1 MATAVKKSG
10 YELSR
15 ELEGIKSNIERSLV
29 ESEGDITPEIEAQIA
44 ALDTLE
50 GEAEDK
56 IRAYQFVWQTIAAEQ
71 AAADARKGF
80 HKDVLSRYDR
90 TVKALEEAG
99 KRIKGSAARLL
110 RLLPEQ
116 KVKVDG
122 RSVSRRLFYSVDV
135 AAPDL
140 AAEALKDTRCVK
152 TVTKVDKGT
161 WELIEAVMAE
171 AKQLKGDIG
180 HLAWAIDERLADEP
194 EVTEHQFDK
203 AAIKAGI
210 DFEAYELAYTELM
223 EASRLADHYFRMGD
237 EAMQA
242 HYEQDAEALRVRIA
256 KLVPAGVSVS
266 VNETVSGF

>member
-1 MATAVKKSG
+1 MATALKKTG

-15 ELEGIKSNIERSLV
+15 ELEQIKTNIEHALIA
-29 ESEGDITPEIEAQIA
+29 SEGDITPEIEEQIA
-44 ALDTLE
+44 SLDSLE

-56 IRAYQFVWQTIAAEQ
+56 IRAYQFVWQTIATEQ

-80 HKDVLSRYDR
+80 HKEVLSRYDR

-99 KRIKGSAARLL
+99 KRIKHNAARLL
-110 RLLPEQ
+110 RLIPDH

-122 RSVSRRLFYSVDV
+122 RNVSRRLFYSVDV

-140 AAEALKDTRCVK
+140 AAEALKGTRCVK
-152 TVTKVDKGT
+152 TVTKVDSAT
-161 WELIEAVMAE
+161 WELVQAVLAE
-171 AKQLKGDIG
+171 AKLLKGDIG
-180 HLAWAIDERLADEP
+180 HLAWAIDERLADDP

-210 DFEAYELAYTELM
+210 DFEAYEQAYTELA
-223 EASRLADHYFRMGD
+223 EATRLADHFFGIGD

-242 HYEQDAEALRVRIA
+242 HYDQDAEALRARIA
-256 KLVPAGVSVS
+256 GLVPAGVAVS